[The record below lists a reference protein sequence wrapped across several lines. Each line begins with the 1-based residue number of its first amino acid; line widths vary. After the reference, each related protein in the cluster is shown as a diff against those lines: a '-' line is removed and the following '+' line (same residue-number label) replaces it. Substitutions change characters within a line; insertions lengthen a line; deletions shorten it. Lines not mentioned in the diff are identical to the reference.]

1 MCFTDIVNICA
12 RHKKWGNVMQQLLSG
27 VNYTENRNYVKELLG
42 VDRSFDVVEKE
53 LFFAG
58 LSASYYFIDGF
69 CKDEVMEKIMEY
81 LYKLKADEVPADP
94 DSFVKNC
101 IPYGEASL
109 VDTRETL
116 IQNFMSGVP
125 VLLIEGYDV
134 MIATDFRTY
143 PARSIEEPEKD
154 RVLRGS
160 RDGFV
165 ETIVFNTA
173 LIRRRIRS
181 EDLVMEIHTVGK
193 TSKTDVVVS
202 YMSGRVD
209 EKLLQKVHDRINAIN
224 VDALPMNQESF
235 LECFYPHRWYNPF
248 PRFKLTER
256 PDVAAVSINE
266 GNIIILVDNSP
277 EAIIIPTSIFNIT
290 ESAEDY
296 YFPAVTGT
304 YLRFSRFVIDVAAL
318 LLSPTF
324 LLLILNPEYIPKGLE
339 FISIKETVN
348 VPVVFQFLLLEFAI
362 DGMRMASLNTPNMLS
377 TPLSVVAG
385 IVLGDFTV
393 SSGWFNAE
401 IMLYMAFVAIANYS
415 QVNFELG
422 YALKFFRILM
432 LILTAIFGVYGYAAG
447 ILVTVLCLIFNRT
460 FDDKSYLYPLIP
472 FNAKKLFRRIFRVN
486 AGSN

>member
-1 MCFTDIVNICA
+1 
-12 RHKKWGNVMQQLLSG
+12 MQQLLNS
-27 VNYTENRNYVKELLG
+27 VDYTENRKYVKELLG

-58 LSASYYFIDGF
+58 VSASYYFIDGF

-81 LYKLKADEVPADP
+81 LYQLKADELPADP
-94 DSFVKNC
+94 DSFIKNC
-101 IPYGEASL
+101 IPYGEASV
-109 VDTRETL
+109 VDTKETL

-134 MIATDFRTY
+134 LIATDFRTY
-143 PARSIEEPEKD
+143 PARSVEEPEKD

-181 EDLVMEIHTVGK
+181 EDLVMEIHTVGM

-209 EKLLQKVHDRINAIN
+209 EKLLKKVHDRIDAIN
-224 VDALPMNQESF
+224 VDALSMNQESF
-235 LECFYPHRWYNPF
+235 LECFYPHKWYNPF

-256 PDVAAVSINE
+256 PDVAAASINE
-266 GNIIILVDNSP
+266 GNIVILVDNSP
-277 EAIIIPTSIFNIT
+277 EAIIIPTSIFDIT

-296 YFPAVTGT
+296 YFPVITGT
-304 YLRFSRFVIDVAAL
+304 YIRFTRFIIDIAAL

-324 LLLILNPEYIPKGLE
+324 LLLILNPEYIPEALQ
-339 FISIKETVN
+339 FITIKEAVN
-348 VPVVFQFLLLEFAI
+348 VPVIFQFLLLEFAI

-393 SSGWFNAE
+393 SSGWFNSE

-422 YALKFFRILM
+422 YALKFFRIML
-432 LILTAIFGVYGYAAG
+432 LILTAVFGIYGYVAG
-447 ILVTVLCLIFNRT
+447 IAVTVLCLVFNRT
-460 FDDKSYLYPLIP
+460 FDNKSYLYPLIP
-472 FNAKKLFRRIFRVN
+472 FNPKKLFRRIIRVN
-486 AGSN
+486 SSAK